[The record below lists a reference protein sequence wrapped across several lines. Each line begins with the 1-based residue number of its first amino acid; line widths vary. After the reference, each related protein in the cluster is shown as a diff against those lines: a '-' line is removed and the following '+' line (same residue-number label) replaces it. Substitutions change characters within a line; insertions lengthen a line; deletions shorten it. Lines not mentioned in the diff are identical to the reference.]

1 MKITK
6 DYRNSCLNYC
16 VLHLF
21 QHKTVAFQ
29 IFTILFLPF
38 PSLFSLI
45 ITIFAISEL
54 PQNST
59 KNKRG
64 TRGYTQRLSIK
75 DLNIPRM
82 FG

>member
-1 MKITK
+1 MRITK
-6 DYRNSCLNYC
+6 NYGNICLNYC

-21 QHKTVAFQ
+21 QHKPVAFQ
-29 IFTILFLPF
+29 NFTILFLPF

-45 ITIFAISEL
+45 ITTFVPSEP
-54 PQNST
+54 PQNGT
-59 KNKRG
+59 KKKRG
-64 TRGYTQRLSIK
+64 TTGYTQRLSIK

>member
-6 DYRNSCLNYC
+6 DYGNSCLNYC

-21 QHKTVAFQ
+21 RHKTVAFQ
-29 IFTILFLPF
+29 NFTILFLPF

-45 ITIFAISEL
+45 ITTFVPSEP

-59 KNKRG
+59 KKKRG
-64 TRGYTQRLSIK
+64 TTGYAQRLSIK

>member
-6 DYRNSCLNYC
+6 DYGNSCLNYC

-21 QHKTVAFQ
+21 RHKTVAFQ
-29 IFTILFLPF
+29 NFTILFLPF

-45 ITIFAISEL
+45 ITTFVPSEP

-59 KNKRG
+59 KKKRG
-64 TRGYTQRLSIK
+64 TRGYVQRLNIK

>member
-6 DYRNSCLNYC
+6 DYGNSCLNYC

-29 IFTILFLPF
+29 NFTILFLPF
-38 PSLFSLI
+38 PSLFSRI
-45 ITIFAISEL
+45 ITTFAISVL

-59 KNKRG
+59 KKKPGTKR
-64 TRGYTQRLSIK
+64 YTQRLSIK

>member
-1 MKITK
+1 MRITK
-6 DYRNSCLNYC
+6 NYGNICLDYC

-21 QHKTVAFQ
+21 RHKTVAFQ
-29 IFTILFLPF
+29 NFTILFPPF

-59 KNKRG
+59 KKKRG
-64 TRGYTQRLSIK
+64 TRGYAQRLSIK

>member
-6 DYRNSCLNYC
+6 DYGNSCLNYC

-29 IFTILFLPF
+29 NFTILFLPF

-54 PQNST
+54 SQNIT
-59 KNKRG
+59 KKKPGTKR
-64 TRGYTQRLSIK
+64 YTQRLSIK

>member
-6 DYRNSCLNYC
+6 DYGNSCLNYC

-21 QHKTVAFQ
+21 KHKTVAFQ

-54 PQNST
+54 SQNIT
-59 KNKRG
+59 KKKRG
-64 TRGYTQRLSIK
+64 TTGYAQRLSIK

>member
-6 DYRNSCLNYC
+6 DYGNSCLNYC

-29 IFTILFLPF
+29 NFTILFLPF

-45 ITIFAISEL
+45 IATFAISVL
-54 PQNST
+54 PQNGT
-59 KNKRG
+59 KNKHG
-64 TRGYTQRLSIK
+64 TTGYVQQ
-75 DLNIPRM
+75 LNIKELT
-82 FG
+82 F

>member
-6 DYRNSCLNYC
+6 DYGNSCLNYC

-29 IFTILFLPF
+29 NFTILFLPF

-45 ITIFAISEL
+45 ITTFAISVL
-54 PQNST
+54 PQNGT
-59 KNKRG
+59 KKKPGTKR
-64 TRGYTQRLSIK
+64 YTQRLSIK

>member
-6 DYRNSCLNYC
+6 DYGNSCLNYC

-29 IFTILFLPF
+29 NFTILFLPS

-45 ITIFAISEL
+45 ITTFIPSEL

-59 KNKRG
+59 KKRG